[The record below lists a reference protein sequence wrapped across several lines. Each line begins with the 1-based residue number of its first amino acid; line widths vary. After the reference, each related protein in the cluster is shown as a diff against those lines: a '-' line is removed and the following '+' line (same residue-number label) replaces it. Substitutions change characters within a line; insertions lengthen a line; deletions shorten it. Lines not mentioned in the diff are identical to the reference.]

1 MSENLSNSTPS
12 ATSARPRGRRAS
24 IASGTSF
31 SELFARPGNAAST
44 PQPPPPASVNIP
56 GPIMSS
62 ANAQAQAQQRRRM
75 SITTLGL
82 SGSPTQ
88 QSYPFGSAPRM
99 RRESI
104 SSSVMSSSPTREDA
118 VLEENG
124 NDTPMTSPTTPF
136 ARRVSFGAQAFRDR
150 VGSANANGRYP
161 SGNNS
166 AVAGQRATSSVTT
179 TTTTSTSSAGS
190 ACVSGVSSISA
201 TASTHKTNTQNN
213 RSNPSSW
220 RPIGEGFNWP
230 EALRARAER
239 APSFGSFPPTSP
251 ISGSH
256 GSPLTASSTSHSKH
270 HQRSASI
277 ATMEQPIQDMR
288 DTHKQK
294 QHQPQS
300 KPKPDYFQ
308 EKILRGDFMD

>member
-1 MSENLSNSTPS
+1 MSHNPSNSTS
-12 ATSARPRGRRAS
+12 SDTSARPRGRRAS
-24 IASGTSF
+24 VASGASF
-31 SELFARPGNAAST
+31 SELFARPGNVPP
-44 PQPPPPASVNIP
+44 PQPPPAAAVNIP
-56 GPIMSS
+56 GSIMSS
-62 ANAQAQAQQRRRM
+62 ANAQAQQRRRM

-88 QSYPFGSAPRM
+88 QSSPFGSAPAGM
-99 RRESI
+99 RRGSI
-104 SSSVMSSSPTREDA
+104 SSSVISGSPTREGSA
-118 VLEENG
+118 LEENG

-150 VGSANANGRYP
+150 VGSASANGRYP
-161 SGNNS
+161 SGNE
-166 AVAGQRATSSVTT
+166 QRAP
-179 TTTTSTSSAGS
+179 STA
-190 ACVSGVSSISA
+190 SSISSTGSA
-201 TASTHKTNTQNN
+201 GISIAASTHKTTPQNN

-230 EALRARAER
+230 EALRTRAER

-251 ISGSH
+251 TAGSH
-256 GSPLTASSTSHSKH
+256 GSPPSSSPHSKH
-270 HQRSASI
+270 HQRAASI

-288 DTHKQK
+288 DTHKQQQK
-294 QHQPQS
+294 QQPKP

>member
-1 MSENLSNSTPS
+1 
-12 ATSARPRGRRAS
+12 
-24 IASGTSF
+24 
-31 SELFARPGNAAST
+31 
-44 PQPPPPASVNIP
+44 
-56 GPIMSS
+56 MSS
-62 ANAQAQAQQRRRM
+62 ANAQAQQRRRM

-88 QSYPFGSAPRM
+88 QSHPFVGAAPRM

-104 SSSVMSSSPTREDA
+104 SSSVMSGSPTREDA

-150 VGSANANGRYP
+150 IGSSSANGRYP
-161 SGNNS
+161 SGNS
-166 AVAGQRATSSVTT
+166 AVAVAGLRASST
-179 TTTTSTSSAGS
+179 TSSASSTGS
-190 ACVSGVSSISA
+190 AGVSSF
-201 TASTHKTNTQNN
+201 ASK
-213 RSNPSSW
+213 
-220 RPIGEGFNWP
+220 
-230 EALRARAER
+230 R

-251 ISGSH
+251 TSGSH
-256 GSPLTASSTSHSKH
+256 GSPPNSSTSHSKH
-270 HQRSASI
+270 HQRAASI
-277 ATMEQPIQDMR
+277 ATMERPIQDTR

-294 QHQPQS
+294 QQQPKS